1 MIARENDGSEAG
13 RWNIL
18 THVMAMTP
26 GAAPSRIFYGWWVT
40 LALAIVVLLSSGI
53 RFTIGPFLKPVTA
66 DLGLDRGSF
75 SLVVAASLLLYGA
88 FMPVVGRLVDRFGAR
103 VVCAMGGLVMAA
115 ALALTGRMTTLWEFY
130 LYYAVIGSLGL
141 AATGHVMGS
150 VMLARWFVR
159 HRGVAMSSLGAA
171 SMAGL
176 AVLVPGAMWCI
187 LRYGW
192 RASFVILGVISLAVT
207 LPLALW
213 VLRDNPESMGLRPD
227 GAPDSS
233 AAAAPGAAFV
243 EHTAVADALRVPA
256 FWLLT
261 GGLFNCGFS
270 MSLLS
275 SHGVPM
281 LTDHGFQ
288 PMTASSAIGF
298 LGMTAIGGGLGL
310 GLISDR
316 WGRKPVLAAVYLLRV
331 AAFGM
336 LFVVRDPRLLL
347 VVAAIGG
354 VGMSGSLAMTLALT
368 GDLFGRYSVGSL
380 FGLIFLSHQ
389 AGAALGSWLGGA
401 LFEVTGGY
409 GAAFAVAAALLLIAA
424 GLSIAINETHRPGRR
439 VALLPGRPHPV
450 AGGR

>member
-1 MIARENDGSEAG
+1 
-13 RWNIL
+13 
-18 THVMAMTP
+18 MAMTS
-26 GAAPSRIFYGWWVT
+26 GATTPRIFYGWWVA
-40 LALAIVVLLSSGI
+40 LALAIIVLLSSGI

-88 FMPVVGRLVDRFGAR
+88 FMPLVGRLVDRVGAR
-103 VVCAMGGLVMAA
+103 VVCAGGALVMAA
-115 ALALTGRMTTLWEFY
+115 SLVLTGRMTTLWEFY

-159 HRGVAMSSLGAA
+159 HRGVTMSSLGSA
-171 SMAGL
+171 SMAGM
-176 AVLVPGAMWCI
+176 AVLVPAAMWCI
-187 LRYGW
+187 LGYGW
-192 RASFVILGVISLAVT
+192 RTSFVILGVVSLAVT

-213 VLRDNPESMGLRPD
+213 VLRDDPESMGLHPD
-227 GAPDSS
+227 GGPAPS
-233 AAAAPGAAFV
+233 AAGVALV
-243 EHTAVADALRVPA
+243 ERTAIADALRVPS

-261 GGLFNCGFS
+261 AGLFNCGFS

-275 SHGVPM
+275 AHGVPM
-281 LTDHGFQ
+281 LTDHGFH

-298 LGMTAIGGGLGL
+298 LGMTAIGGGLTL

-316 WGRKPVLAAVYLLRV
+316 WGRKPVLAAVYVLRV

-336 LFVVRDPRLLL
+336 LFAVHDPRLLL
-347 VVAAIGG
+347 LVAAIGG
-354 VGMSGSLAMTLALT
+354 VGMSGSLAMTSALT

-389 AGAALGSWLGGA
+389 TGAALGSWLGGA
-401 LFEVTGGY
+401 LFDLTGGY

-424 GLSIAINETHRPGRR
+424 GLSLAINERARPASRA
-439 VALLPGRPHPV
+439 VPLPGRPHPV